1 MMMRLWYRVS
11 ILSTLFLA
19 LAQFSFGQGYVAQD
33 AVAPLLNTQGDLPE
47 VRLVSWHIYK
57 IPAKLKT
64 KKAVLAALQ
73 NHLDSL
79 PGGLR
84 PHRMQLVELTNRVR
98 TEYILQRQE
107 LLVPDSFPADFRAY
121 TPYPINYAAADTLPK
136 LFVIDKY
143 TQTFAAYANGKL
155 VRWGLVSTGMEDEA
169 TPNGRFTFN
178 WKAAQRNSTA
188 APPGEVWDM
197 RWVWNF
203 QAARGIHVHQYHLP
217 IGSNVSHGCVRM
229 ADADAKWN
237 FNWAEKGTPV
247 LVLNRTPN
255 GIAKH
260 WEVGGDKPFS
270 LIGMLPENPM
280 EVPDGNDP
288 KAVAAAGW

>member
-1 MMMRLWYRVS
+1 MYHLKYFL
-11 ILSTLFLA
+11 IIAIFLA
-19 LAQFSFGQGYVAQD
+19 LPFSSGAQGYVAQD
-33 AVAPLLNTQGDLPE
+33 AVAPLLNTQGALTDVHP
-47 VRLVSWHIYK
+47 VSWHIYK

-64 KKAVLAALQ
+64 KKAVLEQLQ
-73 NHLDSL
+73 QHLDSI

-84 PHRMQLVELTNRVR
+84 PHRMQLIELTNRVR
-98 TEYILQRQE
+98 TAYMLQRQE

-121 TPYPINYAAADTLPK
+121 APYPMRYEGADTLQK

-143 TQTFAAYANGKL
+143 TQTFGAFEFGRL

-229 ADADAKWN
+229 ADADAEWN
-237 FNWAEKGTPV
+237 FYWAEKGTPV
-247 LVLNRTPN
+247 LVLHHVPY

-260 WEVGGDKPFS
+260 WEMGATRPFS
-270 LIGMLPENPM
+270 LINLPEFPM

-288 KAVAAAGW
+288 KAVAASGW